1 MIRRTP
7 PQRRAA
13 ETFDKRFWNRPAREN
28 ARRPPLT
35 RKKVPAILARI
46 AEWFPQAFVP
56 ETS

>member
-13 ETFDKRFWNRPAREN
+13 ETFDKRFWNPAREN

>member
-13 ETFDKRFWNRPAREN
+13 ETFDKRFWNPAREN

-46 AEWFPQAFVP
+46 AEWYPQAFVP